1 MEVALTKLT
10 SLFCFTL
17 ILYPL
22 AASAGPAPKPVTQKP
37 AAATAASEPPAKKG
51 AQAGSKSFQKRHLSA
66 DAAGAGMLLLRSPA
80 DDDAWLAPQVDNE
93 IELRVTGMIARA
105 TVEQTFE
112 NPSDEVVE
120 AVYVFPLPETAAVDG
135 LTLDVGSRKIV
146 GEIRERE
153 EARQTF
159 ERAKAEGKKASL
171 LEQNRP
177 NLFTTSVA
185 NIGPGEVVKVELRYQ
200 QDVRYDSGRFSLAF
214 PATVTPRYIP
224 GAQTAFEHGFSGLG
238 WGAATAQVP
247 DAPRITPPIVLDGGP
262 TLEVKVMLEAG
273 FPLKTVTSASHV
285 VDVTPVTAAGPITVT
300 LRHQEIADRDFLLE
314 WAPEP
319 ARAPRSA
326 LFEEQYDGDRYAM
339 LMLLPPDA
347 ALDPAGRINRE
358 AIFVIDT
365 SGSMSG
371 TSIEQAQQALVSGLD
386 KLQTGD
392 TFNVIEFN
400 STAQRLFDEP
410 VAVTRENV
418 DKARRWV
425 KRLAAD
431 GGTEMLSALQ
441 LALGT
446 RPAGERLRQVVFIT
460 DGSVGN
466 EGELLQYI
474 QGNLSTQ
481 RLFTVGIGSAPNQ
494 YFMRGAARF
503 GRGTFTNVFD
513 TNEVSQVMNQLW
525 SKIDAPVM
533 GDLALSW
540 KNGPKSET
548 WPERLPDLY
557 RGEPLVV
564 LAKLDPGAT
573 AANIVARRAGQK
585 FETELAFGA
594 AASSSSPPSQAASG
608 ATKMTTQGQRA
619 ERGLHR
625 LWARRKI
632 EGLMDRMIE
641 GTSEAE
647 IQPKV
652 TALALH
658 HHLMSKYTSL
668 VAVDKTRSVDAPGR
682 SVPVANALP
691 AGNQMFGNLPQTAT
705 PGPTCLLTSIFSL
718 ASALLLRR
726 PRLFRRSAPLVK
738 SASNAERS
746 GA

>member
-1 MEVALTKLT
+1 MEVALPKLT
-10 SLFCFTL
+10 SLLCFTL
-17 ILYPL
+17 ILAPL
-22 AASAGPAPKPVTQKP
+22 SASAEPATP
-37 AAATAASEPPAKKG
+37 
-51 AQAGSKSFQKRHLSA
+51 KSFQKRTVSA

-80 DDDAWLAPQVDNE
+80 DDEAWLAPQVENDV
-93 IELRVTGMIARA
+93 ELRVTGMIARA

-120 AVYVFPLPETAAVDG
+120 AIYVFPLPETAAVDG
-135 LTLDVGSRKIV
+135 LVLDVGSRRIV
-146 GEIRERE
+146 GEIRERQ
-153 EARQTF
+153 EARQAF
-159 ERAKAEGKKASL
+159 ERAKSQGKKASL
-171 LEQNRP
+171 LEQERP

-185 NIGPGEVVKVELRYQ
+185 NIGPGEIVKVELSYQ
-200 QDVRYDSGRFSLAF
+200 QDVRYDAGHFSLAF
-214 PATVTPRYIP
+214 PSTLTPRYIP
-224 GAQTAFEHGFSGLG
+224 GKETFEHGFSGAG

-247 DAPRITPPIVLDGGP
+247 DAPRVTPPIMLQGGP
-262 TLEVKVMLEAG
+262 TLEVKVTLDAG
-273 FPLKTVTSASHV
+273 FPLKSVTSASHT
-285 VDVTPVTAAGPITVT
+285 VDVTPLAAAPGPVTVT
-300 LRHQEIADRDFLLE
+300 LRHQELADRDFLLE
-314 WAPEP
+314 WEP
-319 ARAPRSA
+319 RPDSAPRSA
-326 LFEEQYDGDRYAM
+326 LFEEEYKGQRYAM

-347 ALDPAGRINRE
+347 ALDPTGRINRE

-371 TSIEQAQQALVSGLD
+371 TSMEQAQQALVTGLG
-386 KLQTGD
+386 KLQAGD

-400 STAQRLFDEP
+400 SEAQRLFEEP
-410 VAVTRENV
+410 VPVTHENV

-425 KRLAAD
+425 GRLSAD

-441 LALGT
+441 LALGS
-446 RPAGERLRQVVFIT
+446 RSAGERLRQVVFIT

-474 QGNLSTQ
+474 QGNLASQ

-503 GRGTFTNVFD
+503 GRGTFTNVSD
-513 TNEVSQVMNQLW
+513 TSEVSSVMNELW

-533 GDLALSW
+533 SDLALSW

-564 LAKLDPGAT
+564 LAKLDRGAT
-573 AANIVARRAGQK
+573 AAGLVARRSGQEYK
-585 FETELAFGA
+585 TELAFSALPASAAPSHPGA
-594 AASSSSPPSQAASG
+594 AG
-608 ATKMTTQGQRA
+608 ATKATATGRRA
-619 ERGLHR
+619 EQGLHR

-641 GTSEAE
+641 GASEQE
-647 IQPKV
+647 IRPKV
-652 TALALH
+652 TALAIE

-691 AGNQMFGNLPQTAT
+691 EGNAMFGNLPQTAT
-705 PGPTCLLTSIFSL
+705 PGPTCLLTGFVSL
-718 ASALLLRR
+718 TSAWLLRKPSVSSKLLSR
-726 PRLFRRSAPLVK
+726 KPAGVKKDASLSA
-738 SASNAERS
+738 RGS
-746 GA
+746 G

>member
-1 MEVALTKLT
+1 MTKLT
-10 SLFCFTL
+10 SLLCFTL

-22 AASAGPAPKPVTQKP
+22 SASAEPDPKMPAPKPAPSARAGDPGAKP
-37 AAATAASEPPAKKG
+37 PKR
-51 AQAGSKSFQKRHLSA
+51 AQTGSRSFQKRHVSA
-66 DAAGAGMLLLRSPA
+66 DSAGAGMLLLRSA
-80 DDDAWLAPQVDNE
+80 GDDDAWLAPQVENDV
-93 IELRVTGMIARA
+93 ELRVTGMIARA

-146 GEIRERE
+146 GEIRERD

-159 ERAKAEGKKASL
+159 ERAKSEGKKASL
-171 LEQNRP
+171 LEQQRP

-185 NIGPGEVVKVELRYQ
+185 NIGPGEIVKVELSYQ
-200 QDVRYDSGRFSLAF
+200 QDVRYDGGHFSLAF

-224 GAQTAFEHGFSGLG
+224 GAETFEHGFSGLG
-238 WGAATAQVP
+238 WGTATAQVP
-247 DAPRITPPIVLDGGP
+247 DAPRITPPIVLAGGP
-262 TLEVKVMLEAG
+262 TLEVKVTLDAG
-273 FPLKTVTSASHV
+273 FPLKTVTSASHS
-285 VDVTPVTAAGPITVT
+285 VDVTPLGAAGPITVT
-300 LRHQEIADRDFLLE
+300 LRHQEIADRDFLLA
-314 WAPEP
+314 WEP
-319 ARAPRSA
+319 KPDKVPRSA
-326 LFEEQYDGDRYAM
+326 LFEEQYDGERYAM

-358 AIFVIDT
+358 SIFVIDT

-386 KLQTGD
+386 KLRAGD

-400 STAQRLFDEP
+400 SAAQRLFEEP
-410 VAVTRENV
+410 APATRANV
-418 DKARRWV
+418 DKARGWV

-446 RPAGERLRQVVFIT
+446 RPGGERLRQVVFIT

-474 QGNLSTQ
+474 QGHLSSQ

-503 GRGTFTNVFD
+503 GRGSFTNVSD

-540 KNGPKSET
+540 KGGPKSET

-573 AANIVARRAGQK
+573 AASIVARRAGQR
-585 FETELAFGA
+585 FETELAL
-594 AASSSSPPSQAASG
+594 SSSAPSSQAASG
-608 ATKMTTQGQRA
+608 ATKMTTKGQRA
-619 ERGLHR
+619 AELGLHR

-641 GTSEAE
+641 GASEGE
-647 IQPKV
+647 IRPKV
-652 TALALH
+652 TALALQ

-668 VAVDKTRSVDAPGR
+668 VAVDVTPSVDAPGR

-705 PGPTCLLTSIFSL
+705 PGPTCLLTSVFTL
-718 ASALLLRR
+718 ASALFLRK
-726 PRLFRRSAPLVK
+726 PRLFRRAAPLAK
-738 SASNAERS
+738 ASSPAERS
-746 GA
+746 GG

>member
-10 SLFCFTL
+10 SSICFTL
-17 ILYPL
+17 ILFPL
-22 AASAGPAPKPVTQKP
+22 SASAGPAPKPAAHDPAPSVQVSESPEKP
-37 AAATAASEPPAKKG
+37 PKKG
-51 AQAGSKSFQKRHLSA
+51 ASTRSKSFQKRRVSA

-80 DDDAWLAPQVDNE
+80 DDDAWLAPQVENDV
-93 IELRVTGMIARA
+93 ELRVTGMIARA

-135 LTLDVGSRKIV
+135 LTLDVGSRRIV
-146 GEIRERE
+146 GEIRARE

-159 ERAKAEGKKASL
+159 ERAKSEGKKASL
-171 LEQNRP
+171 LEQSRP

-185 NIGPGEVVKVELRYQ
+185 NIGPGESVKVELSYQ
-200 QDVRYDSGRFSLAF
+200 QDVRYDSGHFSLAF

-224 GAQTAFEHGFSGLG
+224 GADSALEHGFSGLG

-247 DAPRITPPIVLDGGP
+247 DAPRITPPIILEGGP
-262 TLEVKVMLEAG
+262 TLEVKVTLDAG

-285 VDVTPVTAAGPITVT
+285 VDVTPLGTAGPITVT
-300 LRHQEIADRDFLLE
+300 LRHQEIADRDFLLT
-314 WAPEP
+314 WEP
-319 ARAPRSA
+319 KPDRAPRSA
-326 LFEEQYDGDRYAM
+326 LFEEEHAGQRYAM

-358 AIFVIDT
+358 SIFVIDT

-386 KLQTGD
+386 KLQAGD

-400 STAQRLFDEP
+400 STAQRLFQEP
-410 VAVTRENV
+410 APVTRENV

-425 KRLAAD
+425 ERLAAD

-441 LALGT
+441 LALGS

-466 EGELLQYI
+466 EGELLQFI
-474 QGNLSTQ
+474 QGNLSSQ

-503 GRGTFTNVFD
+503 GRGTFTNVSD
-513 TNEVSQVMNQLW
+513 TNEVSQVMNELW
-525 SKIDAPVM
+525 SKIDAPVL
-533 GDLALSW
+533 GDLALAW

-564 LAKLDPGAT
+564 LAKLDPGTT
-573 AANIVARRAGQK
+573 AASIVARRAGQR
-585 FETELAFGA
+585 FETELAFSA
-594 AASSSSPPSQAASG
+594 PSSQAAGG
-608 ATKMTTQGQRA
+608 ATKMTTKGQRA

-641 GTSEAE
+641 GASEAE
-647 IQPKV
+647 IRPQV

-705 PGPTCLLTSIFSL
+705 PGPTCLLTSVFSL
-718 ASALLLRR
+718 ASALFLRK
-726 PRLFRRSAPLVK
+726 PRLFRKGAAPAK
-738 SASNAERS
+738 AASVAERS

>member
-1 MEVALTKLT
+1 MEVALPKLT

-17 ILYPL
+17 ILAPL
-22 AASAGPAPKPVTQKP
+22 SASAEPASKP
-37 AAATAASEPPAKKG
+37 
-51 AQAGSKSFQKRHLSA
+51 FQKRSVSA

-80 DDDAWLAPQVDNE
+80 DDEAWLAPQVENDV
-93 IELRVTGMIARA
+93 ELRVTGMIARA

-120 AVYVFPLPETAAVDG
+120 AIYVFPLPETAAVDG
-135 LTLDVGSRKIV
+135 LVLDVGSRRII

-159 ERAKAEGKKASL
+159 ERAKSEGKKASL
-171 LEQNRP
+171 LEQQRP

-185 NIGPGEVVKVELRYQ
+185 NIGPGEIVKVELSYQ
-200 QDVRYDSGRFSLAF
+200 QDVRYDTGQFSLAF
-214 PATVTPRYIP
+214 PSTLTPRYIP
-224 GAQTAFEHGFSGLG
+224 GKDALEHGFSALG
-238 WGAATAQVP
+238 WSGPTAQVP
-247 DAPRITPPIVLDGGP
+247 DAPRITPPIILDGGP
-262 TLEVKVMLEAG
+262 TLEVKVTLDAG
-273 FPLKTVTSASHV
+273 FPLKSVASASHV
-285 VDVTPVTAAGPITVT
+285 VDVSPLAASGPVTVT

-314 WAPEP
+314 WQPRP
-319 ARAPRSA
+319 DRAPRSA
-326 LFEEQYDGDRYAM
+326 LFEEEYKGQRYAM

-347 ALDPAGRINRE
+347 ALDPTGRINRE

-371 TSIEQAQQALVSGLD
+371 TSMEQAQQALVTGLG
-386 KLQTGD
+386 KLQPGD

-400 STAQRLFDEP
+400 SEAQRLFDEP
-410 VAVTRENV
+410 VPVTRENV

-425 KRLAAD
+425 GRLAAD

-441 LALGT
+441 LALRSRT
-446 RPAGERLRQVVFIT
+446 SGERLRQVVFIT

-474 QGNLSTQ
+474 QANLSSQ

-503 GRGTFTNVFD
+503 GRGSFTNVSD
-513 TNEVSQVMNQLW
+513 TSEVSSVMNELW

-533 GDLALSW
+533 SDLSLSW
-540 KNGPKSET
+540 RNGPKSET

-573 AANIVARRAGQK
+573 AAGLVARRSGQEFK
-585 FETELAFGA
+585 TELAA
-594 AASSSSPPSQAASG
+594 G
-608 ATKMTTQGQRA
+608 ATQATAPGRRA
-619 ERGLHR
+619 EQGLHR

-641 GTSEAE
+641 GASEQE
-647 IQPKV
+647 IRPKV
-652 TALALH
+652 TALAIE

-691 AGNQMFGNLPQTAT
+691 AGNAMFGNLPQTAT
-705 PGPTCLLTSIFSL
+705 PGPTCLLTSFVSL
-718 ASALLLRR
+718 AGAW
-726 PRLFRRSAPLVK
+726 LFRKPLLARKTAAAKKQGWLAGRS
-738 SASNAERS
+738 S
-746 GA
+746 G